1 MSACANLSGGIR
13 QVEPRYVRLRSS
25 GRSVLFDG
33 GFERPEK
40 HPVGHGLVR
49 KRKMFPTLTAEVA
62 ASRSALPVNK
72 TRTVFGAACRTSS
85 SIPK

>member
-40 HPVGHGLVR
+40 HPGGARLGEETKDVSHIDRRGCCLQVRLTRQQDTHRIWRGL
-49 KRKMFPTLTAEVA
+49 P
-62 ASRSALPVNK
+62 N
-72 TRTVFGAACRTSS
+72 
-85 SIPK
+85 